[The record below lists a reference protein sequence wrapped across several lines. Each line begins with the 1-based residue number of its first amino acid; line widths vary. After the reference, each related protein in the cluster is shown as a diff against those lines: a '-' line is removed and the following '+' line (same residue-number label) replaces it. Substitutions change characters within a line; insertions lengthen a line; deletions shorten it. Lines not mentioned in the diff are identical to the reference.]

1 MAKETRDELNSL
13 KYQRHMTMR
22 PTDIE
27 EINLL
32 LESHRMDEGMLAEHR
47 RTMVPVP
54 GEVLDNLRVRY
65 KKPEYKVRIKN
76 FKELKSQHRT
86 ATLRVKLENTG
97 TKSWPARL
105 YAYFTNHA
113 YPPIL
118 VSEERV
124 KPGDGISF
132 KF

>member
-22 PTDIE
+22 PTELE
-27 EINLL
+27 EINL
-32 LESHRMDEGMLAEHR
+32 LESHRMDEDMLAEHR
-47 RTMVPVP
+47 KTMVPVS
-54 GEVLDNLRVRY
+54 GEALDSLRVRY
-65 KKPEYKVRIKN
+65 KKPEYKVRINK
-76 FKELKSQHRT
+76 FKELKSHHRM

-105 YAYFTNHA
+105 YAYFTNHT

-118 VSEERV
+118 ISEERV
-124 KPGDGISF
+124 KPGEEISF